1 MKDWGERLQELLKKE
16 RKVDKLFKEYKPKG
30 YFNIDSKLP
39 NKKRDIPMPKVE
51 SIRIYE
57 DHTVLLEKLLNNPR
71 VESITISHQ
80 RVGEV
85 EQTDIKAKLK
95 EMNENDK

>member
-1 MKDWGERLQELLKKE
+1 MEDWGERLQKSKTESLEKTNLDLLKELL
-16 RKVDKLFKEYKPKG
+16 D
-30 YFNIDSKLP
+30 
-39 NKKRDIPMPKVE
+39 
-51 SIRIYE
+51 
-57 DHTVLLEKLLNNPR
+57 NPR